1 MTYTIPEFKREDIQK
16 RIARISRKAEKYG
29 KALEV
34 TYGEPYAKQ
43 VPVVEEQWSYADHC
57 LERDVVSYRLVE
69 VFDVSIDSDVV
80 RQDGYTVVARI
91 EHMDG
96 GNVVNT
102 FGDVEIKEAW
112 LHVAGH
118 CEHCGTN
125 RMRRT
130 TFIVRDQDGRDV
142 QVGKTCLT
150 DYCGID
156 PALMLARQEL
166 DEILIS
172 EDMERLDWEAL
183 NGLPRAYDVI
193 DLLALATRLYKKSGY
208 VKSDRPGSNREQ
220 LEDLYMQE
228 NPTEQE
234 LEQAK
239 AMAQVIDEMDD
250 KDAISFLLNDTRT
263 FVRSH
268 YCKRGHLGY
277 IAYAPVAYEKYQKE
291 LDRRAAREAEREAHK
306 GSEYVG
312 EVGKRMTFEIA
323 EMQCVTSWLTQYGR
337 TYLYRFTDTK
347 GNVLVWFSS
356 GVFGKWDDDTQ
367 RYIEHENVT
376 RIKATV
382 KSHNERDG
390 IKQTIITR
398 TKIA

>member
-1 MTYTIPEFKREDIQK
+1 MTYTIPECKREDIQK
-16 RIARISRKAEKYG
+16 RIARISKKAEKYG
-29 KALEV
+29 KAISV

-43 VPVVEEQWSYADHC
+43 IPVVEEQWNYADHC

-69 VFDVSIDSDVV
+69 VFDISIDSDVV

-102 FGDVEIKEAW
+102 FGDAEVKEAW
-112 LHVAGH
+112 LHIAGH
-118 CEHCGTN
+118 CAHCGTN
-125 RMRRT
+125 RMRHV
-130 TFIVRDQDGRDV
+130 TFIVRSEDGTDV
-142 QVGKTCLT
+142 QVGKTCLK

-156 PALMLARQEL
+156 PALMIARQEL

-172 EDMERLDWEAL
+172 EDMERLDWETL

-208 VKSDRPGSNREQ
+208 VKSDRPGSNRER

-228 NPTEQE
+228 NPTEKE

-239 AMAQVIDEMDD
+239 AMAQVIDSMSDE
-250 KDAISFLLNDTRT
+250 DAIRFLLSDTRT

-268 YCKRGHLGY
+268 YCKRSHLGY
-277 IAYAPVAYEKYQKE
+277 LAYAPVAYGKY
-291 LDRRAAREAEREAHK
+291 LDVLAERAKREAEQDIK
-306 GSEYVG
+306 KDSEYVG
-312 EVGKRMTFEIA
+312 TVGKREAFDVA
-323 EMQCVTSWLTQYGR
+323 SYRLVTSWDTQYGT
-337 TYLYRFTDTK
+337 TYLYEFLTTD
-347 GNVLVWFSS
+347 GNVLIWKAS
-356 GVFGKWDDDTQ
+356 GVFGHWDESGQ
-367 RYIEHENVT
+367 RFIEEENVT
-376 RIKATV
+376 KIKATV
-382 KSHNERDG
+382 KEHKTYGG

-398 TKIA
+398 TKTA